1 MSIKAGSTNV
11 TRYVQL
17 VTTAGAPATGL
28 TITDLDLQY
37 TRRGAAPSTKA
48 DATALAAADSAH
60 TDNAMFEVDAT
71 NSPGLYRVDWP
82 DAAFAEGVGD
92 VQLVVNGTGIQP
104 AVEEVQI
111 EALLYWAK
119 IRLQINDVDGEDIW
133 LVNWM
138 EGSSSVQSE
147 SISSPTIQAR
157 DPDDA
162 TLLDQR
168 TMTLVGSG
176 HDTYKYVATA
186 TSGAGPSN
194 ERTTAGVPVSVKVA
208 ATIGGSTR
216 IWEELFGR
224 DG

>member
-92 VQLVVNGTGIQP
+92 VQLVVKGTGIQP

-111 EALLYWAK
+111 EALLYWAE
-119 IRLQINDVDGEDIW
+119 IRLQIDDAGSRDVW
-133 LVNWM
+133 LVVWH
-138 EGSSSVQSE
+138 EGSSIVQSE
-147 SISSPTIQAR
+147 SITSPTIQAR

-168 TMTLVGSG
+168 TMTLVGTG
-176 HDTYKYVATA
+176 HDAYKYIATA
-186 TSGAGPSN
+186 TSGAGSTN
-194 ERTTAGVPVSVKVA
+194 ERATPGVPLTVKAA

-216 IWEELFGR
+216 IWETTVGR